1 MTESD
6 IRDEIVRLLGQKY
19 SMPHD
24 LSNVLPKDFDF
35 VRCSNRKVRCID
47 GDVPFDA
54 NGINQVYKNGSVYVC
69 CNIPFATNFGLV
81 SLIPIKCMIGTFV
94 FHLFI

>member
-35 VRCSNRKVRCID
+35 VRCSNRGVLM
-47 GDVPFDA
+47 VMYLLMP
-54 NGINQVYKNGSVYVC
+54 
-69 CNIPFATNFGLV
+69 
-81 SLIPIKCMIGTFV
+81 ME
-94 FHLFI
+94 